1 MSKGNPFIPSV
12 FLSFHLSCISFFF
25 PFYAISFIKKT
36 LITDKTVVWGSRFGQ
51 CFWRM
56 TPCSLKFGNIFY
68 HWVIDV
74 ICDLVLYFFSF
85 VSLFF
90 HYLWLL
96 RILFFV
102 SYRFSLHTVY
112 WSSSIPYLLILSF
125 IPASPSTAPC
135 YSLTHSSS
143 GLLIS
148 SYSSCSSKFTVLLM
162 K

>member
-36 LITDKTVVWGSRFGQ
+36 LITDKTVVWGSRCGQ

-74 ICDLVLYFFSF
+74 LCDLVLYFF
-85 VSLFF
+85 
-90 HYLWLL
+90 LL
-96 RILFFV
+96 
-102 SYRFSLHTVY
+102 S
-112 WSSSIPYLLILSF
+112 
-125 IPASPSTAPC
+125 
-135 YSLTHSSS
+135 HSSS
-143 GLLIS
+143 TTSG
-148 SYSSCSSKFTVLLM
+148 YSISCSSSVIAFYSIQFTDLRLSHTLVFYPLFLPRLPLPLVIHSHILLLAY
-162 K
+162 